1 MKNLTVNGGSP
12 PPTLL
17 GMVEEI
23 FKVGSPEEA
32 LGLTFQWLYARKL
45 QGDKLQDK
53 INKWKQQWGPLTQ
66 QKILNFVRDH
76 EMDANIVARLA
87 IPVVTRCTVD

>member
-1 MKNLTVNGGSP
+1 M
-12 PPTLL
+12 
-17 GMVEEI
+17 
-23 FKVGSPEEA
+23 
-32 LGLTFQWLYARKL
+32 
-45 QGDKLQDK
+45 QDK